1 MKAYKLVLT
10 LAIAGLVIQGP
21 FAYADA
27 ETFESAKSGDWD
39 KPATWDCPGG
49 ECDHPY
55 PVAGDTATVLQDHVV
70 DVDNP
75 QAVTTLTVN
84 MKTDGTAGGVLD
96 MQANARLDILASL
109 TVQADAT
116 DPGVFRFSATSGD
129 TPELRAAGPT
139 VTIFGLI
146 QTTGSQGATIS
157 RTNDYTFALDSD
169 AEVLADGGDITI
181 TAPMLINGTARAT
194 SSADLIFVMNAPAP
208 GSTGLIHVDSST
220 AQVFFNP
227 GSTQTYTGT
236 LDFYAE
242 AGEIVIN
249 DSQST
254 AGGTRID
261 ATGKMDIAA
270 DESYSSSGPF

>member
-129 TPELRAAGPT
+129 TPELRAAVPT

-146 QTTGSQGATIS
+146 HTTGSQGATIS
-157 RTNDYTFALDSD
+157 ARQRRRGPRRWRGHHHHSAHADQRDCSGYEFGRSHFRDERPCARLHRLDSR
-169 AEVLADGGDITI
+169 G
-181 TAPMLINGTARAT
+181 
-194 SSADLIFVMNAPAP
+194 
-208 GSTGLIHVDSST
+208 
-220 AQVFFNP
+220 
-227 GSTQTYTGT
+227 
-236 LDFYAE
+236 
-242 AGEIVIN
+242 
-249 DSQST
+249 
-254 AGGTRID
+254 
-261 ATGKMDIAA
+261 
-270 DESYSSSGPF
+270 